1 MQGGILMERF
11 LGTLKKIEYG
21 VIGLCLAGMVGIV
34 FLATVARYTKWFVTP
49 WAEEAARY
57 LMIWLAF
64 VGAGAVAGT
73 GSHFGV
79 DIIVKRVPEKKR
91 IILYVIQILVISG
104 ICLWIA
110 YYGLFLCKNQIMT
123 GRKSP
128 SMGLPMWLV
137 SACVPYTAVSVCIQ
151 NLFHE
156 FSLIRDCLGEKKTED
171 KGGMEE

>member
-1 MQGGILMERF
+1 MERF
-11 LGTLKKIEYG
+11 LGILRKIEYG
-21 VIGLCLAGMVGIV
+21 FIGACLAGMVGIV

-64 VGAGAVAGT
+64 VGAGAVAKT

-79 DIIVKRVPEKKR
+79 DILVKRIPER
-91 IILYVIQILVISG
+91 YRVFLYAIQILVISG
-104 ICLWIA
+104 ICLWIG
-110 YYGLFLCKNQIMT
+110 YYGLYLCKNQIMT
-123 GRKSP
+123 GRTSP

-151 NLFHE
+151 NLLWE
-156 FSLIRDCLGEKKTED
+156 LSLIQDCLG
-171 KGGMEE
+171 KGDTKEEGGIEE